1 MRPFPPASIF
11 FVALWGKMILCRG
24 TMAKK
29 QVKQVRLE
37 PDVAKK
43 AATEAKLNSRS
54 VPKEVNHT
62 LRSLYRLT
70 AN

>member
-1 MRPFPPASIF
+1 
-11 FVALWGKMILCRG
+11 MILCRG
-24 TMAKK
+24 TMPKK

-43 AATEAKLNSRS
+43 AAIEAKVNSRS